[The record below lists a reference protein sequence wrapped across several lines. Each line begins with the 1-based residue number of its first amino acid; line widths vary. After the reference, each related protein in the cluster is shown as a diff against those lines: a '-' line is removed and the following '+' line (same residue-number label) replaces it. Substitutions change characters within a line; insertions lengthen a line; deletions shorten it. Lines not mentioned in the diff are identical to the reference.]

1 MIQIRKSDDRHHEDF
16 GWLETWWSFS
26 FDTYYDPEH
35 TAFGPLRVLNEEYIR
50 PGTGFPMHAHREMEI
65 LTFVL
70 EGAVEHEDSLG
81 NRTLIRAG
89 EVQRMTAGTGIRH
102 SERNPSATERL
113 HLLQIWVLPDRNGH
127 EPSYEQKAFPRS
139 VRMGRLLPIASGRKE
154 AGTIHLH
161 QDAVFSLA
169 SPEPSQRLTPA
180 PAEGRRAYLQMI
192 AGSVSLN
199 GITLR
204 PGDAAKITGERTVE
218 LIALEA
224 SDLLWI
230 DLP

>member
-1 MIQIRKSDDRHHEDF
+1 MIQIRKSDDRHHEEF

-26 FDTYYDPEH
+26 FDTYFDPDH
-35 TAFGPLRVLNEEYIR
+35 TSFGPLRVLNEDLIQ
-50 PGTGFPMHAHREMEI
+50 PGTGFSMHAHRDMEI

-70 EGAVEHEDSLG
+70 EGVVEHEDSLG
-81 NRTLIRAG
+81 NRTIIRAD

-102 SERNPSATERL
+102 SERNPSSTERL
-113 HLLQIWVLPDRNGH
+113 HLLQIWVLPDRAGH

-139 VRMGRLLPIASGRKE
+139 ERMGRLLAVASGRKE
-154 AGTIHLH
+154 AGALHLH

-169 SPEPSQRLTPA
+169 SLEATKRLTPRL
-180 PAEGRRAYLQMI
+180 AEGRRAYLQMI

-199 GITLR
+199 GITLH
-204 PGDAAKITGERTVE
+204 PGDAAKMTGERGLALT
-218 LIALEA
+218 ALEA

>member
-1 MIQIRKSDDRHHEDF
+1 MIRIRKSNERHHEEF

-26 FDTYYDPEH
+26 FDTYHDPDH
-35 TAFGPLRVLNEEYIR
+35 TSFGPLRVLNEDYIQ

-70 EGAVEHEDSLG
+70 EGALEHEDSLG
-81 NRTLIRAG
+81 NRTIIRAG
-89 EVQRMTAGTGIRH
+89 EVQRMTAGKGIRH

-113 HLLQIWVLPDRNGH
+113 HLLQIWVLPDRPGH
-127 EPSYEQKAFPRS
+127 EPSYEQMAFPRS
-139 VRMGRLLPIASGRKE
+139 ERMGRLLPIASGRKE
-154 AGTIHLH
+154 AGAIYLH

-169 SPEPSQRLTPA
+169 RLEPAQRLTPEL
-180 PAEGRRAYLQMI
+180 AEGRRVYLQMI
-192 AGSVSLN
+192 AGSASLS

-204 PGDAAKITGERTVE
+204 PGDAAKIQGERDLAITA
-218 LIALEA
+218 IDTA
-224 SDLLWI
+224 DLLWI